1 MYHFGMSG
9 SIIWTSHIFM
19 GSFFSYL
26 GYLTLNKKDIGQ
38 INSLILIVIGVLGAL
53 YHLHLWYYNFKL
65 YYCNNKND
73 KIKHNHSKHDHSKH
87 NHSKHDHSKHNHSKH
102 HNFKNNNIN
111 NSSIATLEGK
121 KYDLSKFINSH
132 PGGQIIRK
140 AYGKDLKKVW
150 KRYGVSWHLNNNR
163 VKNVLNNIEVK

>member
-9 SIIWTSHIFM
+9 YYLDISYFY
-19 GSFFSYL
+19 GQFFSYL

-65 YYCNNKND
+65 YCYNNKND

-87 NHSKHDHSKHNHSKH
+87 DHSKHDN
-102 HNFKNNNIN
+102 N